1 MAYQADDDVMDAR
14 QKDEKQQARAEREQL
29 KKDREAQRVKVRKDQ
44 IALNEKSPTTEA
56 VDD

>member
-56 VDD
+56 VDE

>member
-44 IALNEKSPTTEA
+44 IALNEKSPTTDA

>member
-44 IALNEKSPTTEA
+44 IALNEKSPATEA
-56 VDD
+56 VDE